1 MVWTDWGGNL
11 LCNKKTAKIVSYLQ
25 NNPKCGF
32 KIAMDKPPYK
42 GTRGTWH
49 VKIIQNQEQ
58 EILKILMKKY
68 LGSKES
74 TLSRYL
80 NNNSEAKIALE
91 ILPQNI
97 FNYYYSKRMK
107 DVWLMIDEGYPTC
120 SWKRHTLSKVES
132 NEDSSIQFL
141 KCQNCKK
148 IWTY

>member
-1 MVWTDWGGNL
+1 M
-11 LCNKKTAKIVSYLQ
+11 AKIVSYLQ

-32 KIAMDKPPYK
+32 KIAMGKPPYK
-42 GTRGTWH
+42 GTKRTWH

-74 TLSRYL
+74 ILSRYL
-80 NNNSEAKIALE
+80 NDNSEAKIALE

-107 DVWLMIDEGYPTC
+107 DV
-120 SWKRHTLSKVES
+120 
-132 NEDSSIQFL
+132 
-141 KCQNCKK
+141 
-148 IWTY
+148 